1 MSVKNGYFF
10 QGGERIQRG
19 RGVGIGGVLRMA
31 SKLFTPLKNVVQKAL
46 SSKTGKKIISSVKEQ
61 AIDSSINLAKDLASG
76 KDLKRSISDE
86 MENVKG
92 NAKRKAI
99 DIGLDL
105 LKTKQKTKSSKNKK
119 NTRRGKK
126 QKDIFD

>member
-1 MSVKNGYFF
+1 MGTFF
-10 QGGERIQRG
+10 RGGERIQRG

-76 KDLKRSISDE
+76 KDLKRTPLSKRSE
-86 MENVKG
+86 LVLPCTVREYVKE
-92 NAKRKAI
+92 
-99 DIGLDL
+99 
-105 LKTKQKTKSSKNKK
+105 
-119 NTRRGKK
+119 
-126 QKDIFD
+126 

>member
-1 MSVKNGYFF
+1 MGTFF
-10 QGGERIQRG
+10 RGGERIQRG

>member
-1 MSVKNGYFF
+1 M
-10 QGGERIQRG
+10 
-19 RGVGIGGVLRMA
+19 
-31 SKLFTPLKNVVQKAL
+31 
-46 SSKTGKKIISSVKEQ
+46 KEQ

-86 MENVKG
+86 MDNVKG

-105 LKTKQKTKSSKNKK
+105 LKTKQKTKSAKNKK